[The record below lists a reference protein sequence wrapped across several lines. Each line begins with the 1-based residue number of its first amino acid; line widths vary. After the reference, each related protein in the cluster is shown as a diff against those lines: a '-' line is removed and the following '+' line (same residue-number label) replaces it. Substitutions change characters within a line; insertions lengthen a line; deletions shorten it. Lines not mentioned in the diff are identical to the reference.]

1 MLSIGFF
8 RALAKFKGPR
18 LRVQVNDKIWDE
30 PLVVA
35 LAADTPKAGGG
46 IMHLA
51 PGANMTD
58 GQMDISLIH
67 AIGRFNVARHFIR
80 LVRGTYL
87 HHPQVQYFP
96 ATALEIEAGPA
107 QTVIADGDLIG
118 RTPVRIERKTRA
130 LTFIRSSS

>member
-35 LAADTPKAGGG
+35 LAANAPKAGGG

-67 AIGRFNVARHFIR
+67 AIGRFNVAIEGTNRARPQSSQRIPPKLIR
-80 LVRGTYL
+80 K
-87 HHPQVQYFP
+87 
-96 ATALEIEAGPA
+96 
-107 QTVIADGDLIG
+107 
-118 RTPVRIERKTRA
+118 RTPNPMVPSLPKVAYSTIEGGAKGRPK
-130 LTFIRSSS
+130 SSGLFSLLL

>member
-18 LRVQVNDKIWDE
+18 LRVQVNDKIRDE

-58 GQMDISLIH
+58 GQMKISLIH
-67 AIGRFNVARHFIR
+67 AIGRFNVAIEGTNRARPQSSQRIPPKLIR
-80 LVRGTYL
+80 KCTP
-87 HHPQVQYFP
+87 HPMIPSLPKVASSTIEGGGER
-96 ATALEIEAGPA
+96 ATKVAWTFL
-107 QTVIADGDLIG
+107 TSSLIQ
-118 RTPVRIERKTRA
+118 
-130 LTFIRSSS
+130 